1 MSERSAVPARLGT
14 AIALLVFVVCASVA
28 AYVRIEG
35 WPWFDA
41 LYMTITT
48 ITTIGGGEPH
58 PLSQNG
64 RWLTLAVIVFGVGAT
79 SYTFL
84 AFASYLLEGKLEL
97 DFDKRRLR
105 NRVRGVND
113 HFILCGFGRVG
124 REIAREFVAE
134 RVPFVVIDVN
144 QASLGDAIRDGYAVV
159 SGNATAT
166 DVLREAG
173 IARARGL
180 VTATDQDAD
189 NVYVTLSARV
199 LRPDLFIVAR
209 ANRDDSQENLKF
221 AGANRIISPYY
232 IGGKRMAS
240 LAMRPTA
247 VEFIDTILEAG
258 NTDLLLEDLTIPL
271 DSQWTGKSLGALVG
285 EASEAM
291 VLALKRNN
299 LMTFRPASDTVLLA
313 GDEIVAAG
321 PRQAI
326 RSLEERL

>member
-1 MSERSAVPARLGT
+1 MRARPVVPVRLRI
-14 AIALLVFVVCASVA
+14 AIAILLFVVGASVV
-28 AYVRIEG
+28 AYVLVER
-35 WPWFDA
+35 WSWFDA
-41 LYMTITT
+41 LYMTVAT
-48 ITTIGGGEPH
+48 ITTVGGEPG
-58 PLSQNG
+58 PLSRSG
-64 RWLTLAVIVFGVGAT
+64 RWLTLVVIVVGVGAT

-84 AFASYLLEGKLEL
+84 AFASFLLEGQLGHE
-97 DFDKRRLR
+97 FGRSRTR
-105 NRVRGVND
+105 SRVRSLND

-144 QASLGDAIRDGYAVV
+144 QTSLQDAVTAGYLTVF
-159 SGNATAT
+159 GNATSP

-180 VTATDQDAD
+180 VTATDKDAD

-199 LRPDLFIVAR
+199 LRPDVFIVAR

-258 NTDLLLEDLTIPL
+258 NTDLLLEDVTIPEQ
-271 DSQWTGKSLGALVG
+271 SRWRGKALGELIG
-285 EASEAM
+285 SGNEAM
-291 VLALKRNN
+291 VLALKRSN
-299 LMTFRPASDTVLLA
+299 LLTFRPASDTVLLA

-321 PRQAI
+321 PRSAI
-326 RSLEERL
+326 RALEARL

>member
-1 MSERSAVPARLGT
+1 MPARSVVPARLRV
-14 AIALLVFVVCASVA
+14 AIALLLLVIAVSVL
-28 AYVRIEG
+28 AYMLVEG
-35 WPWFDA
+35 WSWFDA
-41 LYMTITT
+41 LYMTVTT
-48 ITTIGGGEPH
+48 ITTVGGEPH
-58 PLSQNG
+58 PLSAGG
-64 RWLTLAVIVFGVGAT
+64 RWLTLVVIVLGVGAT

-84 AFASYLLEGKLEL
+84 AFASFLLEGQLGLE
-97 DFDKRRLR
+97 FGRRRTR
-105 NRVRGVND
+105 NRVRGVRD

-134 RVPFVVIDVN
+134 HVPFVVIDVN
-144 QASLGDAIRDGYAVV
+144 QTSLEDAVAAGYLTI
-159 SGNATAT
+159 SGNATSP

-173 IARARGL
+173 IERARGL
-180 VTATDQDAD
+180 VTATDKDAD

-258 NTDLLLEDLTIPL
+258 NTDLLLEDLAIPER
-271 DSQWTGKSLGALVG
+271 SPWAGRTLGEFVG
-285 EASEAM
+285 AGSEAM
-291 VLALKRNN
+291 VLALKRSN
-299 LMTFRPASDTVLLA
+299 LMTFRPPSDTVLQI

-321 PRQAI
+321 PRPTI
-326 RSLEERL
+326 RALEERL

>member
-1 MSERSAVPARLGT
+1 MPARSVVPARLRS
-14 AIALLVFVVCASVA
+14 AIALLVLVIAASVA
-28 AYVRIEG
+28 AYVLVER
-35 WPWFDA
+35 WSWFDA
-41 LYMTITT
+41 LYMTIST
-48 ITTIGGGEPH
+48 ITTVGGEPH
-58 PLSQNG
+58 PLSARG
-64 RWLTLAVIVFGVGAT
+64 RWLTLGVIVLGVGAT

-84 AFASYLLEGKLEL
+84 AFASYLLEGQLGLE
-97 DFDKRRLR
+97 FGRRR
-105 NRVRGVND
+105 TRSRVRGVND

-134 RVPFVVIDVN
+134 HVPFVVIDVN
-144 QASLGDAIRDGYAVV
+144 QSSLEDAARAGYLTIT
-159 SGNATAT
+159 GNATAP

-180 VTATDQDAD
+180 VTATDKDAD

-258 NTDLLLEDLTIPL
+258 NTDLLLEDLTIPEN
-271 DSQWTGKSLGALVG
+271 SRWPGKTLGDFVG
-285 EASEAM
+285 VGSEAM

-299 LMTFRPASDTVLLA
+299 LMTFRPASDTVLLV

-321 PRQAI
+321 PRPTI
-326 RSLEERL
+326 RALEERL